1 MMSAGWAQVRSNM
14 QIFDAFGTGG
24 VPGLTPFAAAAGFG
38 ILAEVTRILAGAFLV
53 AIGYILMGAGEFGAW
68 VLDLMRKTS

>member
-1 MMSAGWAQVRSNM
+1 M